1 MYEAFKGADIM
12 RLAKEPAYRDG
23 FSAGYES
30 GVKVG
35 ASLAISIITAAGSAR
50 AIKEKGGKI
59 E

>member
-12 RLAKEPAYRDG
+12 RLAKEPAYREG

-35 ASLAISIITAAGSAR
+35 AGLAVSVLTASMGAP
-50 AIKEKGGKI
+50 KKKVV
-59 E
+59 